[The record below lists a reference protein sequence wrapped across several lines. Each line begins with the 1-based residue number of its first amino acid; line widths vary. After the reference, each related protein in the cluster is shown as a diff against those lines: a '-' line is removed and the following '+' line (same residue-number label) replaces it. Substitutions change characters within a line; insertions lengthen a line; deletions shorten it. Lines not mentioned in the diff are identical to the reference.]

1 MSSCSRHSSASRS
14 VPIVSLSC
22 VVVALASAAVVEL
35 RVVVRIVMVVIVG
48 SEDARETVNTDASKD
63 KWEELFN

>member
-1 MSSCSRHSSASRS
+1 MSSYSRHSSASRS
-14 VPIVSLSC
+14 VLIVSLSC

-35 RVVVRIVMVVIVG
+35 KVVVRVVMGVIVG
-48 SEDARETVNTDASKD
+48 AEDARETVNIDSSED